1 MSNEKATIIL
11 LTAELI
17 KTIQLYKISYF
28 PEPYIHGKN
37 KKEVELDLSIY
48 APKSDL
54 KNSTD
59 VDTSDFVKS

>member
-1 MSNEKATIIL
+1 MSKEKATIIL

-17 KTIQLYKISYF
+17 KPIQLYKISYF

-54 KNSTD
+54 
-59 VDTSDFVKS
+59 